1 MREDTTRILERL
13 KNDPKFYIESLLWIK
28 TKKRGLVPLKFNEA
42 QLKIYEIIQGLRKDK
57 KPVRV
62 IILKARQEGVSTES
76 EALIF
81 HDTATNPY
89 VSSLVIA
96 HDRESAGHLLRMS
109 QLFYERMDRE
119 IRPMQRRKSKVEL
132 LFENPNEKTRDD
144 DPGLCSHMRIDTAA
158 NLSAGK
164 SFTIQNLHISELA
177 MWEKAE
183 ETMGGLMQS
192 VADIPESMVI
202 IESTAKGINNYFY
215 NMWNGAVA
223 GENDY
228 VPIFLPWF
236 ILQEYRAKPPLNF
249 EFYDYDHEV
258 FGNELK
264 IKKLYNLDL
273 EQLYWRR
280 LTIKNKC
287 GNDLNL
293 FKQEYPSSP
302 EEAFLI
308 TGRPVFNRE
317 KIVKDM
323 LLCKVPFRGNLIWV
337 EGKTQVG
344 EKPKD
349 KLKFEPN
356 SLGKL
361 RIWKY
366 PEKGNRYSIGADP
379 AEGLAT
385 GDPQSAQIF
394 DKKNYEQVA
403 EWHGKVRPDDFAYI
417 LKDIAKFYND
427 GLVVPESNNPTTI
440 SYLRDIYYRIYYRK
454 EINKRNNK
462 TTKEIGFRT
471 TSRTKPILI
480 DEFNKL
486 FEEDEIIINSKETL
500 TEMSHFV
507 KEDTT
512 KEYQKMRAEGKY
524 HDDRVI
530 STALS
535 LQGLKEVYL
544 NIETELMPRKYKFSD
559 PFTRY

>member
-1 MREDTTRILERL
+1 MREDTTKILERL

-42 QLKIYEIIQGLRKDK
+42 QLKIYKKIQSLRKDK
-57 KPVRV
+57 KPVRI
-62 IILKARQEGVSTES
+62 IILKARQLGVSTES

-81 HDTATNPY
+81 HDTATNSY
-89 VSSLVIA
+89 VNSLVIA
-96 HDRESAGHLLRMS
+96 HDRESASHLFRMS
-109 QLFYERMDRE
+109 QLFYERMDRN
-119 IRPMQRRKSKVEL
+119 IRPMKRRSSKIEL

-144 DPGLCSHMRIDTAA
+144 DPGLCSHIRIETAA
-158 NLSAGK
+158 NLSAGR
-164 SFTIQNLHISELA
+164 SLTIQNLHISELA
-177 MWEKAE
+177 LWDRAE

-192 VADIPESMVI
+192 VPDIPESMVI
-202 IESTAKGINNYFY
+202 VESTAQGISNYFY
-215 NMWNGAVA
+215 NMWNEAVA

-228 VPIFLPWF
+228 VPIFLPWYEMK
-236 ILQEYRAKPPLNF
+236 EYRAKPPLDF

-258 FGNELK
+258 FGNEIK
-264 IKKLYNLDL
+264 IKELYNLDL

-287 GNDLNL
+287 KNDLN
-293 FKQEYPSSP
+293 FFRQEYPASP

-317 KIVKDM
+317 KIVEYM
-323 LLCKVPFRGNLIWV
+323 PLCKIPLRGDLVLV
-337 EGKTQVG
+337 E
-344 EKPKD
+344 EPKE
-349 KLKFEPN
+349 KLKFEVN

-361 RIWKY
+361 RIWKH

-417 LKDIAKFYND
+417 LKDIAKYYND
-427 GLVVPESNNPTTI
+427 GLIVPESNNPTTL
-440 SYLRDIYYRIYYRK
+440 SYLKDIYYRIYYRK

-462 TTKEIGFRT
+462 TTRELGYRT

-486 FEEDEIIINSKETL
+486 FEEDELIINSKETL

-512 KEYQKMRAEGKY
+512 KEYQKMKAEGKY
-524 HDDRVI
+524 NDDRVI

-544 NIETELMPRKYKFSD
+544 NIESEQKPRKYKYSD

>member
-1 MREDTTRILERL
+1 LREDTTKILERL

-28 TKKRGLVPLKFNEA
+28 TKKRGLIPLKFNKA
-42 QLKIYEIIQGLRKDK
+42 QLKIYRVIQNLRKIGK
-57 KPVRV
+57 AVRV

-81 HDTATNPY
+81 HDTATNSY
-89 VSSLVIA
+89 VDSLVIA
-96 HDRESAGHLLRMS
+96 HDRESASHLFRIS
-109 QLFYERMDRE
+109 QLFYERMDKE
-119 IRPMQRRKSKVEL
+119 IRPMKRRSSKIEL
-132 LFENPNEKTRDD
+132 LFENPNEKTRDN
-144 DPGLCSHMRIDTAA
+144 DPGLCSHIRIETAA

-177 MWEKAE
+177 IWEKAE
-183 ETMGGLMQS
+183 ETMGGLLQS
-192 VADIPESMVI
+192 VPDIPESMII
-202 IESTAKGINNYFY
+202 IESTAHGISNYFY
-215 NMWNGAVA
+215 NMWNEAVA

-236 ILQEYRAKPPLNF
+236 EMQEYRAKPPLDF
-249 EFYDYDHEV
+249 ELFDYDHEI
-258 FGNELK
+258 FGNEVK
-264 IKKLYNLDL
+264 VKELYDLDI
-273 EQLYWRR
+273 EQIYWRR

-287 GNDLNL
+287 KNDLNF

-302 EEAFLI
+302 GEAFLI

-317 KIVKDM
+317 KIVQDM
-323 LLCKVPFRGNLIWV
+323 LLCKTPLRGDLISV
-337 EGKTQVG
+337 E
-344 EKPKD
+344 EPKD
-349 KLKFEPN
+349 KLKFETN

-361 RIWKY
+361 RIWKH
-366 PEKGNRYSIGADP
+366 PEKDNRYSIGADP

-417 LKDIAKFYND
+417 LKDIAKYYND
-427 GLVVPESNNPTTI
+427 GLIVPESNNPTTI
-440 SYLRDIYYRIYYRK
+440 SYLKDIYYRIYYRK

-462 TTKEIGFRT
+462 TTRELGYRT

-486 FEEDEIIINSKETL
+486 FEEDELTINSKETL

-512 KEYQKMRAEGKY
+512 KEYQKMKAEGKY
-524 HDDRVI
+524 NDDRVI
-530 STALS
+530 ATALA

-544 NIETELMPRKYKFSD
+544 NIESEQKPREYKYSD